1 MLFSSAFTKI
11 HSNAFH
17 FPLFFAKSWH
27 LHAVDLVFM
36 ATLWIKSIYFPVL
49 VHFFFELHT
58 YTRHSTFYSQDIFFL
73 LLFTS
78 IYHHFYSHDSCNNNS
93 FGITNNV
100 LRTLRLSTC
109 EYTKF
114 FVDIW
119 TIWCGLHMQFAFNG
133 CVEHQ
138 HNHSAPYTSHLP
150 RHLPDGNMLVTIL
163 IHFFIV
169 TEDLKSLL
177 NKIEYTLIKVCVF
190 FLVVLF

>member
-1 MLFSSAFTKI
+1 MHFTSPFSSSFLRKVMAFTRGRSSVYGNSLNQI
-11 HSNAFH
+11 
-17 FPLFFAKSWH
+17 
-27 LHAVDLVFM
+27 DLLSGVG
-36 ATLWIKSIYFPVL
+36 S
-49 VHFFFELHT
+49 FFFELHT

-73 LLFTS
+73 FLITS

-190 FLVVLF
+190 F